1 MRRLL
6 LTVFVLGTVSCGGG
20 GDNGPTTPPSGN
32 PPPVTNGTPATIMV
46 QSGDGQQAEP
56 GTNVSVNPVVAV
68 KNAAGLGV
76 AGITVGFVVDSGG
89 GSLQNSSAV
98 TASDGTA
105 SPGDWRLGASE
116 GRNILK
122 VTAGTLAP
130 LQIAATAIVS
140 GGTFPLTTL
149 ASSGGAVLVRRP
161 GPLNG
166 FSLNVPAGSFTM
178 STAWTISYRSASTIA
193 KTAVLNPVS
202 PVIHLTG
209 TASSYSAKLL
219 TLTIPATIAANTF
232 PVIVLRD
239 PSTGLIEALPTIG
252 YDSVSVTAVTRHL
265 NAAFLLKN
273 SATRSGGL
281 VGSAAIRTGGYDV
294 EVVVSTLTRAQLDAD
309 IDTGFRPGVDDWG
322 FENPGTY
329 FQPEGICQGMTLSA
343 MWYFANK
350 KADGNLFH
358 RLDRALGVPLSN
370 RGGIRWSSKVNAAQP
385 LGDMEKAFEAATE
398 SAKNSPGV
406 SAGQIRYDMIKAQLL
421 ITQLPQLVVVAGN
434 DIAHAVMAYRTAGLN
449 TFVTDPNV
457 PGGLNQTVRFG
468 ISEFVPYY
476 MASTTGAGPRVPL
489 RYVAGIGASALYDWG
504 KFPDEYAQ
512 AVDGTIDEAVF
523 PVTEM
528 RSRFGVLSDTIYVA
542 DTMATWIQCAAC
554 QSFPAP
560 PGLTGTSG
568 PLAQLE
574 LFRNLGGNLAWSPR
588 GTALV
593 NLLNPSTF
601 PNPGDFRYG
610 YVITGNGTDGD
621 LWIDWKTFIV
631 RKLQGSI
638 TPAAPADIVGNP
650 IALAMNVTPNKLP
663 ANVIYKWAFAD
674 GDATVSVNNNNTVQH
689 AFQRAGAYAI
699 TAQILDGNTQQPI
712 AKASASVTV
721 ESPQV
726 YWRFTSA
733 TTTISSVQEQLLGY
747 DGRWKVDS
755 TILARMA
762 NGGSQGG
769 IRFVSEAFT
778 PTGAPLRTAPIGL
791 YLLEGASINLT
802 TLGDPLTLNTFSLTT
817 FPNAPLSLPAAPQV
831 SGWNLVQQ
839 AAPVNAFCNGAEDAY
854 VLDGTITNGHL
865 TGLRVPLCVQSTQQ
879 NVNGRRL
886 MSMDADVT
894 FGATS
899 ATGTISVI
907 YYFYGNGSPANF
919 FQRTARLTFS
929 ATRVTQ

>member
-1 MRRLL
+1 MRRLF

-20 GDNGPTTPPSGN
+20 GDAGPTTPPGGN
-32 PPPVTNGTPATIMV
+32 PPPLTNGTPATIAV
-46 QSGDGQQAEP
+46 QAGDGQQAEP
-56 GTNVSVNPVVAV
+56 GTNVTTKPVVAV

-89 GSLQNSSAV
+89 GSLQNSSSV

-105 SPGDWRLGASE
+105 SPGDWRLGTTE
-116 GRNILK
+116 GRNILT
-122 VTAGTLAP
+122 VTSGTLAP
-130 LQIAATAIVS
+130 LKIAAMSTVS
-140 GGTFPLTTL
+140 GGTLPSTTIG
-149 ASSGGAVLVRRP
+149 SSGGAVIVSQP

-166 FSLNVPAGSFTM
+166 FSLSVPAGSFTT
-178 STAWTISYRSASTIA
+178 STAWTISYRSASTIT

-209 TASSYSAKLL
+209 TATGYSAKLL
-219 TLTIPATIAANTF
+219 TLTIPAKIAANTF

-239 PSTGLIEALPTIG
+239 PSTGSIEALPTIS
-252 YDSVSVTAVTRHL
+252 YDSASVTAVTRHL
-265 NAAFLLKN
+265 NAAFLFKN
-273 SATRSGGL
+273 FATRSAGSGGS
-281 VGSAAIRTGGYDV
+281 SALRSGGYDV
-294 EVVVSTLTRAQLDAD
+294 EVVVSTLTRAQLDSD

-322 FENPGTY
+322 FDNGATFLET
-329 FQPEGICQGMTLSA
+329 EGICQGMTVTA

-350 KADGNLFH
+350 KKDGNLFH
-358 RLDRALGVPLSN
+358 RFDRALGVPLSN
-370 RGGIRWSSKVNAAQP
+370 RGGIRWSSKVNADQQI
-385 LGDMEKAFEAATE
+385 GDANRAMLEAAE
-398 SAKNSPGV
+398 SAKNTPGV
-406 SAGQIRYDMIKAQLL
+406 TPGQVRFYMIKAQLL
-421 ITQLPQLVVVAGN
+421 MQELPQLVSVQGSEF
-434 DIAHAVMAYRTAGLN
+434 AHALMAYRTAGKN
-449 TFVTDPNV
+449 IYVADPNV
-457 PGGLNQTVRFG
+457 PGGLDQKIRFG
-468 ISEFVPYY
+468 TGEFIPYS
-476 MASTTGAGPRVPL
+476 MPRTTAESPTYLMRFV
-489 RYVAGIGASALYDWG
+489 VGIGTSALYYWG
-504 KFPDEYAQ
+504 NLPDEYQQ

-528 RSRFGVLSDTIYVA
+528 RSRFGALSDTIYVA
-542 DTMATWIQCAAC
+542 DTMSTWIQCAAC
-554 QSFPAP
+554 QSFPTP
-560 PGLTGTSG
+560 PFLTGTSG

-574 LFRNLGGNLAWSPR
+574 LFRYLGSDLAWSPR
-588 GTALV
+588 GQALV
-593 NLLNPSTF
+593 NLLNPSGL
-601 PNPGDFRYG
+601 PNPGDYRYG
-610 YVITGNGTDGD
+610 YVITGYSEKFD

-638 TPAAPADIVGNP
+638 APATPTDIVGNP

-663 ANVIYKWAFAD
+663 ANVIYRWAFAD
-674 GDATVSVNNNNTVQH
+674 GGATVSVNNNNTVQH
-689 AFQRAGAYAI
+689 AFQRAGTYAI

-712 AKASASVTV
+712 AKASATVTV
-721 ESPQV
+721 ESPQA
-726 YWRFTSA
+726 YWKFTSA
-733 TTTISSVQEQLLGY
+733 TTTISSAQEQLLGY

-755 TILARMA
+755 TILSRMA

-791 YLLEGASINLT
+791 YLLEGASITLT
-802 TLGDPLTLNTFSLTT
+802 TLGDPLTLNTFSVAT

-854 VLDGTITNGHL
+854 ALDGTITNGRL

-879 NVNGRRL
+879 SLNGRRL

-894 FGATS
+894 FGATT
-899 ATGTISVI
+899 ATGTINVI
-907 YYFYGNGSPANF
+907 YYFYGNGLPANF